1 MRPVIPPDRTSTPVC
16 IFCFASILCLMYNGN
31 TNNHTKGNALRVVRN
46 YFMAEEIGDTVIQ
59 LLENGKRVTTG
70 NIVDLLERKSHALHG
85 EKADQIREILIFIR
99 KKSVL

>member
-1 MRPVIPPDRTSTPVC
+1 M
-16 IFCFASILCLMYNGN
+16 SIVH
-31 TNNHTKGNALRVVRN
+31 NH
-46 YFMAEEIGDTVIQ
+46 FMAAEIGETVIQ

-85 EKADQIREILIFIR
+85 EKADEIREILIFIR

>member
-1 MRPVIPPDRTSTPVC
+1 M
-16 IFCFASILCLMYNGN
+16 SIVH
-31 TNNHTKGNALRVVRN
+31 NH
-46 YFMAEEIGDTVIQ
+46 FMAAEIGETVIQ

-85 EKADQIREILIFIR
+85 EKADKIREILIFIR

>member
-1 MRPVIPPDRTSTPVC
+1 M
-16 IFCFASILCLMYNGN
+16 SIVH
-31 TNNHTKGNALRVVRN
+31 NH
-46 YFMAEEIGDTVIQ
+46 FMVAEIGETVIQ

-85 EKADQIREILIFIR
+85 EKADKIREILIFIM